1 MPTQNQ
7 SRHMSKSN
15 IILALVAIAAA
26 LVASCVP
33 AGYGISYTNETD
45 GVQRT
50 ITVERFS
57 K

>member
-1 MPTQNQ
+1 M
-7 SRHMSKSN
+7 SRSN

-33 AGYGISYTNETD
+33 AGFGVSYTNETD

-50 ITVERFS
+50 ITIERHA